1 MQTRPMPAEGPPR
14 FSRNDLDTEV
24 AKRLK
29 AIRQSKRLTR
39 QELASE
45 AGIACKTLARH
56 EQGRQRPSEPALRR
70 LATALG
76 VQISDLAPGWKDDDL
91 NRLTTG
97 TEHPGIGLRLLRK
110 ERGVSLET
118 AARAAGVDASTLS
131 RFERGMHASRKLAR
145 RVEGSI
151 DDRLALTS
159 DALARLLRFED
170 AEKLTV
176 KCEEMGSDDKRSI
189 G

>member
-1 MQTRPMPAEGPPR
+1 MPADGPPR
-14 FSRNDLDTEV
+14 FSRSDLDAEV

-29 AIRQSKRLTR
+29 AIRQSKRMTR
-39 QELASE
+39 RELASE
-45 AGIACKTLARH
+45 AGIARKTLARH

-70 LATALG
+70 LATTLG

-110 ERGVSLET
+110 ERGVSLE
-118 AARAAGVDASTLS
+118 AAAQAAGVTAGTLS

-145 RVEGSI
+145 RVDGPI
-151 DDRLALTS
+151 DDRLVLTS
-159 DALARLLRFED
+159 DALARLLGFED
-170 AEKLTV
+170 AESLTFA
-176 KCEEMGSDDKRSI
+176 CEEKSSEV
-189 G
+189 

>member
-1 MQTRPMPAEGPPR
+1 MQASGPPR
-14 FSRNDLDTEV
+14 FSRSDLDAGV
-24 AKRLK
+24 ADRLK
-29 AIRQSKRLTR
+29 AIRQSKRMTR
-39 QELASE
+39 QELASA
-45 AGIACKTLARH
+45 AGIARKTLARH

-76 VQISDLAPGWKDDDL
+76 VQISDLAPGWTDDDL

-118 AARAAGVDASTLS
+118 AAQAAGVDAATLS

-145 RVEGSI
+145 RVEGPI
-151 DDRLALTS
+151 DDRLVLTS
-159 DALARLLRFED
+159 DALARLLGFED

-176 KCEEMGSDDKRSI
+176 KCEDLGSEA
-189 G
+189 

>member
-1 MQTRPMPAEGPPR
+1 MPAEGPPR

-110 ERGVSLET
+110 ERGVSLGT

-176 KCEEMGSDDKRSI
+176 KCEEMGGDDKRSI
-189 G
+189 S